1 MPLEAIERMRR
12 LQIEWGARL
21 VRGWNEEWMA
31 LPSRIGGKIARL
43 IGAGDDEVI
52 VADSTSVNL
61 YKLAWAALQSAGEG
75 ARSIVTD
82 DLNFPSDHYVLQG
95 LGEVTVLPTDGV
107 HPPTLNV
114 PEGTDLVSLSG
125 VAFKSGA
132 LYPIDRMTRE
142 IHDRGAFA
150 LWDLSH
156 AVGAVE
162 LNLSRS
168 KVDLAVGC
176 TYKYLN
182 GGPGAPAFMY
192 VRRDLQEKL
201 SQPIQ
206 GWFGRDNAFDFGLGY
221 RPAKGMG
228 RFLTGTPPIASL
240 ALVEAGVDSLLE
252 AGIAALVQKS
262 RLMTSFLVEMFD
274 AELADLG
281 FRLNSPR
288 AAQER
293 GSHVSFGHE
302 RAWPICQ
309 ALIHEAN
316 VIPDYRAPDTI
327 RFACVPIYGTFT
339 ELATGALKMKE
350 LVRSGRDRAYEFK
363 PSGEVT

>member
-1 MPLEAIERMRR
+1 
-12 LQIEWGARL
+12 
-21 VRGWNEEWMA
+21 MA

-43 IGAGDDEVI
+43 IGAGEDEVI

-61 YKLAWAALQSAGEG
+61 YKLAWAALQCAKGDE
-75 ARSIVTD
+75 RSIVTD

-107 HPPTLNV
+107 HPPTLDL
-114 PEGTDLVSLSG
+114 PEGTGLVSLSG

-132 LYPIDRMTRE
+132 LYPIEQMTRE
-142 IHDRGAFA
+142 IHGKGALC

-162 LNLSRS
+162 LDLHGSN
-168 KVDLAVGC
+168 VDLAVGC

-192 VRRDLQEKL
+192 VRRDHQEKL

-206 GWFGRDNAFDFGLGY
+206 GWFGRENAFDFGLGY
-221 RPAKGMG
+221 RPARGMG

-240 ALVEAGVDSLLE
+240 ALVEAGVDLLLE
-252 AGIAALVQKS
+252 AGMAALVQKS
-262 RLMTSFLVEMFD
+262 RLMTSLLVEMFD
-274 AELADLG
+274 EELAELE
-281 FRLNSPR
+281 FRLNTPR
-288 AAQER
+288 APSER

-309 ALIHEAN
+309 ALIHEAG
-316 VIPDYRAPDTI
+316 VIPDFRAPDTI

-339 ELATGALKMKE
+339 ELATAVLHMQE